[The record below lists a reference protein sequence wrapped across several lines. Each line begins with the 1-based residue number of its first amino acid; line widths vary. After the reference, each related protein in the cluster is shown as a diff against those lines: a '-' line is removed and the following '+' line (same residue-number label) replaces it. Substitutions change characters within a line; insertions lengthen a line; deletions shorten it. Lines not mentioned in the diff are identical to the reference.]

1 MSYFDH
7 SATTPIHPLVMEKM
21 NSTSESHF
29 GNPSSIHTSGRKA
42 KSIIESSRR
51 MIAESLHASSNEIIF
66 TGSGTEANNSILWS
80 LIYEKNK
87 HVITSS
93 IEHPAILKVLDSIA
107 PFGVTY
113 TKLPVNKFGE
123 VNPRNLEESIKDN
136 TGLISI
142 MMINN
147 EVGTIN
153 PIKDLI
159 KVAEE
164 NNIPFHSDA
173 VQALGKA
180 PLSVKDIRADY
191 LSFSGHKFYG
201 PKGVGFLYKKNK
213 SKLNPII
220 IGGGQEDQFRAGT
233 ENISGI
239 VGLAEAVR
247 LAIENLDKRILHLEK
262 LESEFKNKL
271 LQYSSNVI
279 FNGHPDKHA
288 PGVISASFL
297 GKRSDI
303 LLAELDREG
312 IEVSSGSACG
322 SGSVKPSFVLGEMGL
337 SENQNTSTIRISF
350 GRSNSME
357 DVNILV
363 NALVKFT
370 NV

>member
-7 SATTPIHPLVMEKM
+7 CATTPIHPIVIDKME
-21 NSTSESHF
+21 STSKTHF
-29 GNPSSIHTSGRKA
+29 GNPSSLHTSGRKA
-42 KSIIESSRR
+42 KSLIESSRR
-51 MIAESLHASSNEIIF
+51 IIANALKASTNEIIF
-66 TGSGTEANNSILWS
+66 TGSGTEANNSVLWS
-80 LIYEKNK
+80 LIHEENK

-93 IEHPAILKVLDSIA
+93 IEHPAILKVLDSIS
-107 PFGVTY
+107 PFGISY

-123 VNPRNLEESIKDN
+123 VNPKDLKKSIKKD

-159 KVAEE
+159 KIAEE
-164 NNIPFHSDA
+164 KNIPFHSDA
-173 VQALGKA
+173 VQALGKI
-180 PLSVKDIRADY
+180 PLSVKDIQADY

-201 PKGVGFLYKKNK
+201 PKGVGFLYKKNE
-213 SKLNPII
+213 SKLNPLI
-220 IGGGQEDQFRAGT
+220 IGGGQEGQFRAGT

-247 LAIENLDKRILHLEK
+247 LAIENLDNRILHLEE
-262 LESEFKNKL
+262 LESEFKAKL
-271 LQYSSNVI
+271 LSLSSNVI
-279 FNGHPDKHA
+279 FNGHPEKHV

-303 LLAELDREG
+303 LLVELDREK
-312 IEVSSGSACG
+312 IEVSNGSACG
-322 SGSVKPSFVLGEMGL
+322 SGSVKPAFVLEEMGL

-350 GRSNSME
+350 GRSNSLE
-357 DVNILV
+357 DVDTLV
-363 NALVKFT
+363 KALVKFT

>member
-1 MSYFDH
+1 MPYFDH
-7 SATTPIHPLVMEKM
+7 SATTPIHPIVLHKM
-21 NSTSESHF
+21 NSISEAHF
-29 GNPSSIHTSGRKA
+29 GNPSSIHSSGRKSKA
-42 KSIIESSRR
+42 IIESSRR
-51 MIAESLHASSNEIIF
+51 IIADLIHAAPNEIIF
-66 TGSGTEANNSILWS
+66 TGSGTEANNAVLWS
-80 LIYEKNK
+80 LIFEQNK

-93 IEHPAILKVLDSIA
+93 VEHPAILKVLDSIA

-123 VNPRNLEESIKDN
+123 VNPTELEKAIQKN

-142 MMINN
+142 MMVNN

-153 PIKDLI
+153 PINSLI
-159 KVAEE
+159 QVSKSK
-164 NNIPFHSDA
+164 NIPFHSDS
-173 VQALGKA
+173 VQALGKT
-180 PLSVKDIRADY
+180 PLSVNDLGADY

-201 PKGVGFLYKKNK
+201 PKGVGFLYKKNE

-220 IGGGQEDQFRAGT
+220 IGGGQESQLRAGT

-247 LAIENLDKRILHLEK
+247 LAVQNLDSRIIHLEE
-262 LESEFKNKL
+262 LEAKFK
-271 LQYSSNVI
+271 SSLSNYCPNVI
-279 FNGHPDKHA
+279 YNGHPKKHV

-297 GKRSDI
+297 NKKSDI

-322 SGSVKPSFVLGEMGL
+322 SGSVKPSFVLEEMGL
-337 SENQNTSTIRISF
+337 SESQNISTIRISF
-350 GRSNSME
+350 GRSNTMA
-357 DVNILV
+357 DVNTLV
-363 NALVKFT
+363 NALAKYT

>member
-1 MSYFDH
+1 
-7 SATTPIHPLVMEKM
+7 
-21 NSTSESHF
+21 
-29 GNPSSIHTSGRKA
+29 
-42 KSIIESSRR
+42 
-51 MIAESLHASSNEIIF
+51 
-66 TGSGTEANNSILWS
+66 
-80 LIYEKNK
+80 LIYENNK

-123 VNPRNLEESIKDN
+123 VNPKNLEEAIKED

-142 MMINN
+142 MMVNN

-153 PIKDLI
+153 PINNLI
-159 KVAEE
+159 KIAEE
-164 NNIPFHSDA
+164 KNIPFHSDA
-173 VQALGKA
+173 VQALGKT
-180 PLSVKDIRADY
+180 PLSVKDVGADY

-201 PKGVGFLYKKNK
+201 PKGVGFLYKKNEA
-213 SKLNPII
+213 KLNPLI
-220 IGGGQEDQFRAGT
+220 IGGGQESQFRAGT
-233 ENISGI
+233 ENVSGI

-247 LAIENLDKRILHLEK
+247 LSIQNLDKRILHLEK
-262 LESEFKNKL
+262 LESEFKAKL
-271 LQYSSNVI
+271 SHHSSNVI
-279 FNGHPDKHA
+279 FNGHPKKHV

-322 SGSVKPSFVLGEMGL
+322 SGLVKPSFVLEEMGI
-337 SENQNTSTIRISF
+337 SESQNTSTIRISF
-350 GRSNSME
+350 GRSNTID
-357 DVNILV
+357 DVSILV